1 MTSIRRKG
9 DRHYLVATLPMTDSS
24 PGRKQVKLAL
34 RLDDTIQGR
43 IKEA

>member
-1 MTSIRRKG
+1 MASTRSKG
-9 DRHYLVATLPMTDSS
+9 DRHYLVATLQMTGSS